1 MRPWSWYAYQTASL
15 IVITACVWLAAKLTG
30 FV

>member
-1 MRPWSWYAYQTASL
+1 MRPFAWYL
-15 IVITACVWLAAKLTG
+15 REVITLAVLAACVWLVAKLTG

>member
-1 MRPWSWYAYQTASL
+1 MRDFRWYARETASL
-15 IVITACVWLAAKLTG
+15 IVITACVWLVAKLTG